1 MGSVKTGAVSPR
13 FSARAALGY
22 AWVIFR
28 ARPASFLRLAA
39 LQAVVFAATGF
50 ALFYTMGLAG
60 LSADAA
66 SAEQTAA
73 VLRTGA
79 LTIPIYVVM
88 VLASIW
94 IESLW
99 LDLFFSRKVRLWPGW
114 GDYGRL
120 LLSFFIVFAV
130 FVGGYLGVSV
140 LGGFMIGIVA
150 ALGGAGPAI
159 VVGLAGVISFVIFLV
174 LVQMRF
180 TAAPGLTF
188 REGRISVEAAWRL
201 TGGRQGALL
210 RAWLVY
216 GAAYLIIFGVVLIVF
231 SMMPVGPV
239 QGMQAALDQPDNPL
253 AQYTA
258 YSPLV
263 TDMGVALATVP
274 LLVATNILYVPVMAL
289 SRAIGVRLV
298 LEDEP
303 A

>member
-1 MGSVKTGAVSPR
+1 MGSTQTGAASAR

-39 LQAVVFAATGF
+39 LQAVMFAATGF

-66 SAEQTAA
+66 PAEQTAA

-79 LTIPIYVVM
+79 LTIPIYVAM
-88 VLASIW
+88 VLVSIW

-114 GDYGRL
+114 SEYGRL

-130 FVGGYLGVSV
+130 FVGGYLGVAV

-188 REGRISVEAAWRL
+188 RDGRVSVEAAWRL

-216 GAAYLIIFGVVLIVF
+216 GAAYLVIFAVVLIVF

-239 QGMQAALDQPDNPL
+239 QSLQAALEQPDDPL
-253 AQYTA
+253 AQYAA

-263 TDMGVALATVP
+263 NDAGVALSTVLMMIVVN
-274 LLVATNILYVPVMAL
+274 LLYTPTMAL